1 MLAVRLTRNR
11 TDKEMIEPCHVFGS
25 FAQETSHS
33 TTLARVHGAGPCG
46 IPEHPST
53 LPNRRDYDKCM
64 NRVLRP
70 RQRPSW
76 QIIAS
81 ALFLLCAFVVPGAML
96 VAGQGEPAFSR
107 IDTTWQ
113 AYSFTLHAPFWDVVN
128 VVLNGVGYVGMLV
141 LHLVLAVALLIG
153 RRPKAAIFTAL
164 AGLAALGLTQL
175 TKAVVGRDRPQG
187 ARVLSDTGSYPSGHV
202 SATTAFLVVLALLIG
217 RHWAKAV
224 AVLGI
229 LAMMISRTYL
239 SAHWLSDVLGG
250 ACLAAGVVLL
260 LWWPFC
266 NICVQ
271 ENETAGRA
279 TIWRARALQR
289 QQEAGQQE

>member
-1 MLAVRLTRNR
+1 MLSVRLARNCP
-11 TDKEMIEPCHVFGS
+11 DKEMIEPCHVLGA

-33 TTLARVHGAGPCG
+33 TTVARVLRLDGG
-46 IPEHPST
+46 IPGLT
-53 LPNRRDYDKCM
+53 QTAGDYDECM
-64 NRVLRP
+64 IRVLRP

-76 QIIAS
+76 QIVAP
-81 ALFLLCAFVVPGAML
+81 ALLLLGAFAVPGGLIM
-96 VAGQGEPAFSR
+96 AGQGEPAFNR

-113 AYSFTLHAPFWDVVN
+113 AYSFTLHAPFWDAVN
-128 VVLNGVGYVGMLV
+128 VVLNWAGYTGALV
-141 LHLVLAVALLIG
+141 SHLVLAAALLIWQ
-153 RRPKAAIFTAL
+153 RPRAAAFSAL
-164 AGLAALGLTQL
+164 AGLSALGLTQL
-175 TKAVVGRDRPQG
+175 AKALVGRDRPQG
-187 ARVLSDTGSYPSGHV
+187 AKVLSDTGSYPSGHV
-202 SATTAFLVVLALLIG
+202 SATTAFLVVMALLIG
-217 RHWAKAV
+217 QQWAKVV

-229 LAMMISRTYL
+229 LAMMVSRTYL

-266 NICVQ
+266 DICIQ
-271 ENETAGRA
+271 ENEIAGRT

>member
-1 MLAVRLTRNR
+1 
-11 TDKEMIEPCHVFGS
+11 MI
-25 FAQETSHS
+25 
-33 TTLARVHGAGPCG
+33 
-46 IPEHPST
+46 
-53 LPNRRDYDKCM
+53 
-64 NRVLRP
+64 RVLRP

-76 QIIAS
+76 QIVTP
-81 ALFLLCAFVVPGAML
+81 ALLLLCAFAVPGGL
-96 VAGQGEPAFSR
+96 IVAGQGEPAFNR

-113 AYSFTLHAPFWDVVN
+113 AYSFTLHAPFWDAVN
-128 VVLNGVGYVGMLV
+128 VALNWGGYVGMLV
-141 LHLVLAVALLIG
+141 LHGVFAAALLLW
-153 RRPKAAIFTAL
+153 RRPRAAAFCAL

-175 TKAVVGRDRPQG
+175 AKALVGRDRPQG

-202 SATTAFLVVLALLIG
+202 SATTAFLVVMALLIG
-217 RHWAKAV
+217 RQWAKVV

-229 LAMMISRTYL
+229 LAMMVSRTYL

-266 NICVQ
+266 NICIQ

-279 TIWRARALQR
+279 AIWRARAVQR